1 MDIVVTGSSGLIGT
15 ALRPALAAAGHRMVP
30 MVRARAGGAPGGD
43 APAGGDALHWD
54 PDAGAIDSGGL
65 EGVGA
70 VIHLAG
76 EGIGNKRWNEAQKAK
91 IRESRTR
98 GTTLLAET
106 LAKLAKPPKVLLSG
120 SAVGIYGDRGD
131 EVLTENS
138 RAGAGFLAE
147 VCVAWEGAA
156 APAREA
162 GIRVSHL
169 RTGIVLS
176 GRGGALAKM
185 VTPFKF
191 GVGGRLGSGRQ
202 WMSWISIDDEVG
214 AIVHLLG
221 DDAPAGPINL
231 TAPNPAANADFTT
244 ALGHALGRPTVLP
257 VPKIGLKLALGGEM
271 AQELLLG
278 GQRVLPTRLL
288 DSGYTFAHPELA
300 DALKTALARAS

>member
-1 MDIVVTGSSGLIGT
+1 MDVVVTGSSGLIGT

-30 MVRARAGGAPGGD
+30 MVRARAGGAAGGD
-43 APAGGDALHWD
+43 APAGADALHWD
-54 PDAGAIDSGGL
+54 PDAGAVDSGGL

-76 EGIGNKRWNEAQKAK
+76 EGIGNKRWNEAQKARIK
-91 IRESRTR
+91 ASRIQ

-106 LAKLAKPPKVLLSG
+106 LAKLAKPPTVLLSG

-147 VCVAWEGAA
+147 VCVAWEAAA

-162 GIRVSHL
+162 GIRVSQL

-221 DDAPAGPINL
+221 DDAPAGPVNL
-231 TAPNPAANADFTT
+231 TAPNPAPNRDFTT

-257 VPKIGLKLALGGEM
+257 VPKFGLKLALGGEM